1 MRSFQKLAVFLLL
14 FFLSPVFADVSNEF
28 APFQT
33 RDEVEHALKTA
44 KVIKAKWIGTGVT
57 NPRKLTLTDGK
68 YEFHAAFKS
77 MDLRKRGI
85 TKLASGSA
93 EKDFKDSWMFEV
105 AAYELDKL
113 LGLNMVPVVVERRY
127 DGTNGALVWWVQ
139 NAMSEKDRREKAL
152 TPPDPERWNQAMFKI
167 RLFDQL
173 VYNID
178 RHLGNFLITPD
189 WKLWMLDCTR
199 CFKNENSLRNGGE
212 ITRFSKSMIEG
223 IKKLDE
229 KILME
234 RCGKWLSGYE
244 IRAMLK
250 RRDAIVH
257 TYDQQLALNG
267 EMILFP

>member
-1 MRSFQKLAVFLLL
+1 MRSLQNLTVFVLL
-14 FFLSPVFADVSNEF
+14 FFLSPVFADVLNEF
-28 APFQT
+28 APFKT

-68 YEFHAAFKS
+68 YEFNSAFKS
-77 MDLRKRGI
+77 MDQRMKGI

-93 EKDFKDSWMFEV
+93 ERDFKDSWMFEV

-113 LGLNMVPVVVERRY
+113 LALNMVPVVVERRY
-127 DGTNGALVWWVQ
+127 DGAKGALVWWVQ
-139 NAMSEKDRREKAL
+139 NAMSEKDRRDKGLA
-152 TPPDPERWNQAMFKI
+152 PPDPEQWNQAMYKI

-189 WKLWMLDCTR
+189 WRLWMLDCTR
-199 CFKNENSLRNGGE
+199 CFKNADTLRAGGE
-212 ITRFSKSMIEG
+212 LTRFSKSMIEG

-229 KILME
+229 KVLVE
-234 RCGKWLSGYE
+234 HCGKRLTGYE

-250 RRDAIVH
+250 RRDAIVQ
-257 TYDQQLALNG
+257 TYDQQLALKG
-267 EMILFP
+267 ETILFP